1 MIMKMVAHRVRIGSP
16 AAAHRIVRKCAAA
29 KHTKEN
35 TMKTTS
41 VSAICLA
48 LAISLIQAASFADAP
63 KTQSAAAHA
72 KKAAIVKKVAHVKKA
87 PIAMKKAVAATQ
99 YECTACHMRYS
110 AADAKKYNYKDPMDG
125 GKLVPV
131 TK

>member
-1 MIMKMVAHRVRIGSP
+1 MKMVIYRVRIGSP

-48 LAISLIQAASFADAP
+48 LALSLIATIAFADAP
-63 KTQSAAAHA
+63 KAQTATAHA
-72 KKAAIVKKVAHVKKA
+72 KKTAVAQKVAHVKKA
-87 PIAMKKAVAATQ
+87 APVVTKAVAATQ